1 MRLLMLLGLLLL
13 AGCLPPTQS
22 QLRMEMDLEAMKR
35 RLAQLEI
42 QQAESRLSGT
52 SSGDTQ
58 QRQIAE
64 LLAGQDNLRV
74 ELQSINGR
82 MDDLGQ
88 DNRQLFS
95 DVQLVKDDLGLQLGS
110 LMQRL
115 DQLEQ
120 RTGELGQQ
128 AATQLAPVSQ
138 AAAPEPKA
146 APTPEQIYQ
155 QGLDLIRKEN
165 RFAEGREQLE
175 AFARSYPEHELTVNA
190 LYWSGEALYGEK
202 KYELAILQLQDV
214 ISQHPN
220 HPKASA
226 AMFKQALAFNALG
239 DRQNARTT
247 MQKLI
252 EDYPAAEQVESAK
265 KFLAE

>member
-1 MRLLMLLGLLLL
+1 MRLILLFSLLLLL

-22 QLRMEMDLEAMKR
+22 QLRTDMDLEAMKR

-42 QQAESRLSGT
+42 QQAETKISGT

-58 QRQIAE
+58 TRQVAE
-64 LLAGQDNLRV
+64 LLAGQDNMRV

-82 MDDLGQ
+82 MDDMEQ
-88 DNRQLFS
+88 NNRQRA
-95 DVQLVKDDLGLQLGS
+95 DEVQLIKDDLGLQLGS
-110 LMQRL
+110 LLERL

-120 RTGELGQQ
+120 RTGELGKT
-128 AATQLAPVSQ
+128 AASTALATPP
-138 AAAPEPKA
+138 PETAKQPQ
-146 APTPEQIYQ
+146 TPEQIYQ
-155 QGLDLIRKEN
+155 QALDLIRKEN
-165 RFAEGREQLE
+165 RFAKGRELLDQ
-175 AFARSYPEHELTVNA
+175 FVKTYPNHDLTVNA

-214 ISQHPN
+214 ISKYPS
-220 HPKASA
+220 HPKAAA

-252 EDYPAAEQVESAK
+252 EEYPAAEQIDSAK
-265 KFLAE
+265 RFLAE